1 MWWRYSS
8 IHKSSQNAQM
18 FVGFQSEDVH
28 VTHCLSVTAESQS
41 NLFFLDHHYVA
52 FVECIIHND
61 IT

>member
-1 MWWRYSS
+1 
-8 IHKSSQNAQM
+8 M

-28 VTHCLSVTAESQS
+28 VTHCLSVTAESHS